1 MQSTE
6 MTACKS
12 NSKTVGSK
20 RGRKAHRR
28 IDEVARVAGRGA
40 KPLRNCLLVE
50 DVHVATWTLAS
61 GAPLEIFAHCS
72 KHLWKYP

>member
-6 MTACKS
+6 ITSCKS
-12 NSKTVGSK
+12 NSKTVGSRRGK
-20 RGRKAHRR
+20 RVHRR
-28 IDEVARVAGRGA
+28 IDEVARVAGSGE
-40 KPLRNCLLVE
+40 KPLRKCLLFE

-61 GAPLEIFAHCS
+61 RAPVEISAHCS

>member
-6 MTACKS
+6 ITACKS
-12 NSKTVGSK
+12 NSKPVWSQ
-20 RGRKAHRR
+20 RGRKVHRR
-28 IDEVARVAGRGA
+28 VDEVARVAGSGA

-50 DVHVATWTLAS
+50 DIHVATWTLAS
-61 GAPLEIFAHCS
+61 GAPVEPFAHCS